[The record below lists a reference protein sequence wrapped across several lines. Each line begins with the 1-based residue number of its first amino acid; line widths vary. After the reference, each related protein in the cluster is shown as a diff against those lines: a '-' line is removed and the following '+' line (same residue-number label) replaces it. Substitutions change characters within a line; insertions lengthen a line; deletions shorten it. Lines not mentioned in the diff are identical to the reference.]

1 MILSVFID
9 ETNKRSAIFRDD
21 EPIFIIFTTFKA
33 LNPESLLFNIV
44 PTEKKYFKL
53 LRYKKYR
60 GYLERV
66 LQALHEYEGYLKAA
80 SQKHEELTEKL
91 KIEVKN

>member
-1 MILSVFID
+1 M
-9 ETNKRSAIFRDD
+9 
-21 EPIFIIFTTFKA
+21 
-33 LNPESLLFNIV
+33 